1 MTNPHLIIASRE
13 SRLAMWQAE
22 HVQAILQ
29 NLHPSHQVSILGMT
43 TVGDQ
48 RLDRPLSEIGG
59 KGLFTKELEVA
70 LLEGRAHLAVH
81 SLKDVP
87 MQLGDEFALAAVMTR
102 EDPRDAFVSP
112 SYESLDTLPDG
123 AKVGTSSLRRAA
135 QLKRQFPKL
144 EIVGLRGNLDTRLGK
159 LDRGEYD
166 AIILAAAGLKRL
178 GLGNRIRAFISVDV
192 MIPSPGQGALG
203 IETLSADQE
212 TQTKLKALVDPVT
225 TAHVTAERALSQGL
239 GGNCKLPLAAHCVSE
254 AGGLKLMAMVASA
267 DGTSMI
273 REELRCEG
281 ISIAAAKQLG
291 DQMAQKLI
299 GQGALKVLGV

>member
-1 MTNPHLIIASRE
+1 LSTLIIASRE

-22 HVQAILQ
+22 HVQTLLRQ
-29 NLHPSHQVSILGMT
+29 LHPGTSVDILGMT

-87 MQLGDEFALAAVMTR
+87 MELGPEFSLAAVMVR
-102 EDPRDAFVSP
+102 EDPRDAFVSNH
-112 SYESLDTLPDG
+112 YESLAQLPKG

-135 QLKRQFPKL
+135 QLRALYPSI
-144 EIVGLRGNLDTRLGK
+144 EIMALRGNLDTRMGK

-178 GLGNRIRAFISVDV
+178 GLPQRIREVIDPMV
-192 MIPSPGQGALG
+192 MVPSPGQGALG
-203 IETLSADQE
+203 IEILANDGVT
-212 TQTKLKALVDPVT
+212 LKAVNPLIDLPT
-225 TAHVTAERALSQGL
+225 TAAVTAERALSQGL
-239 GGNCKLPLAAHCVSE
+239 GGNCKLPLAAHCF
-254 AGGLKLMAMVASA
+254 AKNGGLHLIALVASA
-267 DGTSMI
+267 DGSKT
-273 REELRCEG
+273 LRVER
-281 ISIAAAKQLG
+281 SIASNDVGSAKALG
-291 DQMAQKLI
+291 DELAAELI
-299 GQGALKVLGV
+299 AKGAHQVLAA

>member
-1 MTNPHLIIASRE
+1 LIIASRE

-22 HVQAILQ
+22 HVQALLRQ
-29 NLHPSHQVSILGMT
+29 LHPGTTVDILGMT

-87 MQLGDEFALAAVMTR
+87 MELGPEFSLAAVMVR
-102 EDPRDAFVSP
+102 EDPRDAFVSNH
-112 SYESLDTLPDG
+112 YECLAQLPKG

-135 QLKRQFPKL
+135 QLKALYPAIQ
-144 EIVGLRGNLDTRLGK
+144 IMALRGNLDTRMGK

-178 GLGNRIRAFISVDV
+178 GLPQRIREVIDPLV
-192 MIPSPGQGALG
+192 MVPSPGQGALG
-203 IETLSADQE
+203 IEILANDPAT
-212 TQTKLKALVDPVT
+212 LKAVTPLIDLPT
-225 TAHVTAERALSQGL
+225 TAAVTAERALSQGL
-239 GGNCKLPLAAHCVSE
+239 GGNCKLPLAAHCF
-254 AGGLKLMAMVASA
+254 AKNGGLHLIALVASA
-267 DGTSMI
+267 DGSKTLRVERSITSNDV
-273 REELRCEG
+273 G
-281 ISIAAAKQLG
+281 SAKALG
-291 DQMAQKLI
+291 DELASELI
-299 GQGALKVLGV
+299 AKGAHQVLAA